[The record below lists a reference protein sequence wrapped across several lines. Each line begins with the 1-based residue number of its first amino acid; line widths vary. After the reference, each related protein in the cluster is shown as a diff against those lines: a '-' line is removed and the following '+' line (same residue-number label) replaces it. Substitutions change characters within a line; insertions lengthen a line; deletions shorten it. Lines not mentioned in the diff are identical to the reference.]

1 MMTIPN
7 LSPSDLLA
15 MPAIVLAFLQGTHFA
30 LHHATRISAMVSLIL
45 FLLSAFLLLS
55 LSEAFQYPAVLSFLL
70 LRLAILIPGILWLL
84 AYYLF
89 SDEARVSLFTWS
101 LLIGYFVLSTT
112 GASLA
117 LMGVL
122 EIEPPSAA
130 YTVFSLVPQLCML
143 CFALHALFLAVRGY
157 YSDLIEL
164 RRTVRVAFVGSMA
177 ILVIIVLGNGLGEY
191 FQSMASSNDAV
202 VEDLVPQVIIAAYI
216 LILLLALHFY
226 TFTLRAD
233 IRVLLETAVPE
244 KPGEQ
249 RVTETLSRSEKA
261 LIDRLVRA
269 MAEEKLYVQHGF
281 TIAQLSAHLN
291 VSEHKLRGAIN
302 RHLGYKN
309 FNQFLNSYR
318 LAEAASRL
326 VNSDAPITTIA
337 IEVGFSSLSVFNTA
351 FRGRFGVTPT
361 GYRGG
366 GANNPVCQEKD

>member
-1 MMTIPN
+1 MTIPN

-55 LSEAFQYPAVLSFLL
+55 LSEAFQYPAFLSFLL

-89 SDEARVSLFTWS
+89 SDEAKVSLFTWS

-112 GASLA
+112 GSSLA

-202 VEDLVPQVIIAAYI
+202 VEELVPQVIIAAYI

-233 IRVLLETAVPE
+233 IRVLLDTAVLE

-269 MAEEKLYVQHGF
+269 MAEEKLYVQHGI
-281 TIAQLSAHLN
+281 TIAQLSAILN

-361 GYRGG
+361 GYRVGG
-366 GANNPVCQEKD
+366 TNNPVCQEMD

>member
-55 LSEAFQYPAVLSFLL
+55 LSEAFQYPAFLSFLL

-112 GASLA
+112 GSSLA

-202 VEDLVPQVIIAAYI
+202 VEELVPQVIIAAYI

-233 IRVLLETAVPE
+233 IRVLLDTAVPE

-326 VNSDAPITTIA
+326 VHSDAPITTIA

-361 GYRGG
+361 GYRVGG
-366 GANNPVCQEKD
+366 TNNPVCQEMD

>member
-1 MMTIPN
+1 MAIIISLRAWMMTIPN

-30 LHHATRISAMVSLIL
+30 LHHATKISAMVSLIL

-55 LSEAFQYPAVLSFLL
+55 LSEAFQYPPFLSFLL

-89 SDEARVSLFTWS
+89 SDEARVSNLTWGF
-101 LLIGYFVLSTT
+101 LIGYFVLSTT
-112 GASLA
+112 GSSLE
-117 LMGVL
+117 LIGVM
-122 EIEPPSAA
+122 EIEPPSTA
-130 YTVFSLVPQLCML
+130 YTIFSLVPQLCML
-143 CFALHALFLAVRGY
+143 CFGLHALYLAVRGY

-191 FQSMASSNDAV
+191 FQSVASNNDSVAQV
-202 VEDLVPQVIIAAYI
+202 LVPQVVIALYI

-233 IRVLLETAVPE
+233 IRVLLDTAVPE
-244 KPGEQ
+244 KPSEPQ
-249 RVTETLSRSEKA
+249 VAETLSRSEKE
-261 LIDRLVRA
+261 LIGRLVRA
-269 MAEEKLYVQHGF
+269 MEEEKLYAQHGY
-281 TIAQLSAHLN
+281 TIAQLAAHLN
-291 VSEHKLRGAIN
+291 ASEHKLRGAIN

-361 GYRGG
+361 GWGL
-366 GANNPVCQEKD
+366 

>member
-55 LSEAFQYPAVLSFLL
+55 LSEAFQYPAFLSFLL

-112 GASLA
+112 GSSLA
-117 LMGVL
+117 LIGVL

-202 VEDLVPQVIIAAYI
+202 VEELVPQVIIAAYI

-233 IRVLLETAVPE
+233 IRVLLDTAVLE

-269 MAEEKLYVQHGF
+269 MAEEKLYVQHGI
-281 TIAQLSAHLN
+281 TIAQLSTHLN

-361 GYRGG
+361 GYRVGG
-366 GANNPVCQEKD
+366 TNNPVCQEMD

>member
-30 LHHATRISAMVSLIL
+30 LHHATKISAMVSLIL

-55 LSEAFQYPAVLSFLL
+55 LSEAFQYPPFLSFLL

-89 SDEARVSLFTWS
+89 SDEARVSNLTWGF
-101 LLIGYFVLSTT
+101 LIGYFVLSTT
-112 GASLA
+112 GSSLE
-117 LMGVL
+117 LIGVM
-122 EIEPPSAA
+122 EIEPPSTA
-130 YTVFSLVPQLCML
+130 YTIFSLVPQLCML
-143 CFALHALFLAVRGY
+143 CFGLHALYLAVRGY

-191 FQSMASSNDAV
+191 FQSVASNNDSVAQV
-202 VEDLVPQVIIAAYI
+202 LVPQVVIALYI

-233 IRVLLETAVPE
+233 IRVLLDTAVPE
-244 KPGEQ
+244 KPSEPQ
-249 RVTETLSRSEKA
+249 VAETLSRSEKE
-261 LIDRLVRA
+261 LIGRLVRA
-269 MAEEKLYVQHGF
+269 MEEEKLYAQHGY
-281 TIAQLSAHLN
+281 TIAQLAAHLN
-291 VSEHKLRGAIN
+291 ASEHKLRGAIN

-361 GYRGG
+361 GYRVGG
-366 GANNPVCQEKD
+366 SDNIVI